1 MIDIL
6 KRILV
11 GIIVGMS
18 IFFLKTQVFALS
30 WDLDYQTNFTFNDS
44 VTTTGIQFLT
54 SDSATFKNV
63 NIDFAHEFTSSSS
76 ADVFAIPITFQSY
89 VITTD
94 SSNNKL
100 NYSLSESQVTAYL
113 YSRTADVVS
122 TCEIQNNFI
131 VCPVLPNHTYYRLQL
146 RMVKPFFLTGSSYYS
161 QFNFVF
167 NLPIAARLYK
177 TSFSSVSSA
186 VEQQTDE
193 IMNTDEPA
201 SATYDNDYSTS
212 DYDSAEQSIH
222 STIDVDVSSLTFDAN
237 TWGGPFH
244 YIWDLVTSFVQV
256 NSKVFSMITGFLT
269 FSFVGLVFNRS

>member
-18 IFFLKTQVFALS
+18 IFFLKTQVFALETS
-30 WDLDYQTNFTFNDS
+30 SFQAYSSNQSGTLSLAVSNNNPRNYVNLTFNNNYTNTEGYDY
-44 VTTTGIQFLT
+44 IQFSVSATLFEAYQYNGATSTSGAFYHGVPMILGAYIVGNDTTAYCESTFSSIKCPIKKGSTYSRLT
-54 SDSATFKNV
+54 LYVSTVTNISPTATAGSIQYFVDQRIMIFSSEVKQGISDSTQEQTEE
-63 NIDFAHEFTSSSS
+63 IL
-76 ADVFAIPITFQSY
+76 
-89 VITTD
+89 D
-94 SSNNKL
+94 SD
-100 NYSLSESQVTAYL
+100 A
-113 YSRTADVVS
+113 
-122 TCEIQNNFI
+122 
-131 VCPVLPNHTYYRLQL
+131 
-146 RMVKPFFLTGSSYYS
+146 
-161 QFNFVF
+161 
-167 NLPIAARLYK
+167 
-177 TSFSSVSSA
+177 
-186 VEQQTDE
+186 
-193 IMNTDEPA
+193 PA
-201 SATYDNDYSTS
+201 SATYDNDYTTD